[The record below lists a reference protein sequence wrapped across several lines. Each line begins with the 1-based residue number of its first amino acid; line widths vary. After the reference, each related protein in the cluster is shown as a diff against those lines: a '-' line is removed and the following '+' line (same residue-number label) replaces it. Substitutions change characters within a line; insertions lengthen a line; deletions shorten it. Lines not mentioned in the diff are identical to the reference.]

1 MADMNSREFLAEIE
15 QITGSLRR
23 DIEAKERN
31 IDPSPAAIKQRRKRV
46 LGGDF
51 EFFVYTYFPHHMW
64 LDDDQTASEFQSY
77 FMNWFPEALGL
88 WHPVV
93 RVKVPLL

>member
-1 MADMNSREFLAEIE
+1 MADMNSRDFLAEIE

-51 EFFVYTYFPHHMW
+51 EFFVYTYFPTTCG
-64 LDDDQTASEFQSY
+64 LTTIKQRLSLKAISAELVPAASQ
-77 FMNWFPEALGL
+77 A
-88 WHPVV
+88 
-93 RVKVPLL
+93 

>member
-31 IDPSPAAIKQRRKRV
+31 ID
-46 LGGDF
+46 
-51 EFFVYTYFPHHMW
+51 
-64 LDDDQTASEFQSY
+64 
-77 FMNWFPEALGL
+77 
-88 WHPVV
+88 
-93 RVKVPLL
+93 